1 MKKVRVLYISIE
13 GNSRNFMERVE
24 KYSKQK
30 KEQNTNNIEI
40 EAVEV
45 SDSTDLVEEEK
56 PFFINVPTYLEGG

>member
-30 KEQNTNNIEI
+30 KNKTRTILKLKLLK
-40 EAVEV
+40 
-45 SDSTDLVEEEK
+45 LVIQPIWSK
-56 PFFINVPTYLEGG
+56 KKSRSL